1 MLKEIAARSD
11 SVDMTGPWL
20 LSAGKGGGRTM
31 SLSWLLVLGA
41 ILVVGAII
49 WRGVRAAAVRRKLRT
64 GLRSPDPAV
73 RRDSVQLAGE
83 LGLATCAPL
92 LLRLVQAEPDPAV
105 LATVIRVVASRQ
117 WEPASTARLVEL
129 RLWARAFVEAHP
141 ELRRADNV
149 GEPLLPGVGGAATVP
164 SLDPVRSIR
173 YQRGSD
179 ALQLPVPLEQRR
191 AELDDPD
198 ALAPV
203 RVLVTGAGGPAGVA
217 VIQALRKRGHHTIAV
232 DADPMAVGLRLAEE
246 HEVVPLFSDPA
257 YVAAL
262 VRAATVSNAQ
272 ALICTVA
279 EEYPALVSGVP
290 FLEEAHV
297 RMQLPSLDAA
307 QTCTDKWKFAEC
319 LRTAGLP
326 APATG
331 LGTDDGVP
339 GPWVVKP
346 RFGRGSRD
354 VSFPTTRRELAYAVN
369 ACPDPIVQSR
379 LKGREFTCDV
389 LMDATGAMAGGVAR
403 WRLETKA
410 GISTKGETFDNADV
424 LHQSGQ
430 VLKAVGL
437 IGPANVQ
444 GFVCDDGAV
453 VIHEVNP
460 RFSGGLPL
468 SLAAGADLVEEYLRS
483 IMGATVRP
491 ERLVGRP
498 GVTMLRYFSEVF
510 EG

>member
-1 MLKEIAARSD
+1 VPHSD

-20 LSAGKGGGRTM
+20 LSAGKGGGTTV
-31 SLSWLLVLGA
+31 SLSWLWLLGA
-41 ILVVGAII
+41 LLVVSALV
-49 WRGVRAAAVRRKLRT
+49 WRGVRAAGVRRKLRA
-64 GLRSPDPAV
+64 GLRSPETPVRIDAV
-73 RRDSVQLAGE
+73 RQAGE
-83 LGLATCAPL
+83 LGLASSAPL
-92 LLRLVQAEPDPAV
+92 LLRLVQSEPEPAV
-105 LATVIRVVASRQ
+105 LAAVIRTVASRQ

-141 ELRRADNV
+141 ELRRAENV

-164 SLDPVRSIR
+164 SLDPARAIK

-179 ALQLPVPLEQRR
+179 ALALPMPLEQRR
-191 AELDDPD
+191 ADLDDPD
-198 ALAPV
+198 ALGPV

-217 VIQALRKRGHHTIAV
+217 VIQELRKRGHYTIGV
-232 DADPMAVGLRLAEE
+232 DADPMAVGLRLADESA
-246 HEVVPLFSDPA
+246 VVPLFSDPA
-257 YVAAL
+257 YVASL

-279 EEYPALVSGVP
+279 EEYPALVSGLP

-297 RMQLPSLDAA
+297 RLLLPSLDAA
-307 QTCTDKWKFAEC
+307 QTCTDKWRFAEC

-326 APATG
+326 SPATG
-331 LGTDDGVP
+331 LGTDEGVP

-354 VSFPTTRRELAYAVN
+354 VFYARTRKDLADALK
-369 ACPDPIVQSR
+369 ACPDPIVQSQI
-379 LKGREFTCDV
+379 KGREFTCDV
-389 LMDATGAMAGGVAR
+389 LMDPTGAMAGGVAR

-410 GISTKGETFDNADV
+410 GISTKGETFDNDDV
-424 LHQSGQ
+424 LHLSGQ

-453 VIHEVNP
+453 MIHEVNP

-468 SLAAGADLVEEYLRS
+468 SLAAGADLVEEYLRA

-498 GVTMLRYFSEVF
+498 GVTMLRHFCEVF

>member
-1 MLKEIAARSD
+1 
-11 SVDMTGPWL
+11 
-20 LSAGKGGGRTM
+20 M

-41 ILVVGAII
+41 VIVVGALV
-49 WRGVRAAAVRRKLRT
+49 WRGVRAAGVRRGLRT
-64 GLRSPDPAV
+64 GLRSTDSAV
-73 RRDSVQLAGE
+73 RIDSVQQAGE
-83 LGLATCAPL
+83 LGLATSAPL
-92 LLRLVQAEPDPAV
+92 LLRLAQSEPEPAV
-105 LATVIRVVASRQ
+105 LAALIRVIASRQ

-141 ELRRADNV
+141 ELRRAENV

-164 SLDPVRSIR
+164 SLDPVRSIK

-179 ALQLPVPLEQRR
+179 ALQLPIALEQRR

-198 ALAPV
+198 ALGPV

-217 VIQALRKRGHHTIAV
+217 VIQELRKRGHHTIAV
-232 DADPMAVGLRLAEE
+232 DADPTAVGLRLADE
-246 HEVVPLFSDPA
+246 HAVVPVFSDPA
-257 YVAAL
+257 YIASL

-279 EEYPALVSGVP
+279 EEYPALLAGMP

-297 RMQLPSLDAA
+297 KLQLPTLEAA
-307 QTCTDKWKFAEC
+307 QTCTDKWQFAEC
-319 LRTAGLP
+319 LRTAGLSS
-326 APATG
+326 PATG

-354 VSFPTTRRELAYAVN
+354 VFYAKTRKELADALK
-369 ACPDPIVQSR
+369 ACPTPIVQSQVR
-379 LKGREFTCDV
+379 GREFTCDV

-403 WRLETKA
+403 WRLETRA

-424 LHQSGQ
+424 LHLSGQ

-453 VIHEVNP
+453 VVHEVNP

-468 SLAAGADLVEEYLRS
+468 SLAAGADLVEEYVRS